1 MTEPVTARKPSPPKD
16 GHGAV
21 TIVVDDVHVDYHVPS
36 DDAPVKGRASLARRA
51 LGQARGHAGHTTVS
65 AVRGIS
71 VVARE
76 GEVIGVI
83 GRNGSGKSTLL
94 RTIAGLT
101 VPTRGRVL
109 SDGIPVLLGVSAALL
124 PNLSG
129 RRNVILGGLAM
140 GLRREEVEARFDQV
154 VELADLCSLTTVQL
168 HGDEG
173 PTYCAEV
180 AHRTG
185 SKVIKAAR
193 VRDKASVQALRAF
206 RVAGD
211 YHLLDTYAEDAPG
224 GTGRTFRWDLAKE
237 RGPGPPLILSGGI
250 TPDNVGEAI
259 AAVRPFAVDS
269 ASGTESEPGVKDPAK
284 VTALMLAVQQAS
296 LAAA

>member
-1 MTEPVTARKPSPPKD
+1 VTELVTARKPSPPKD

-36 DDAPVKGRASLARRA
+36 DDAPVKGRTSLARRA

-65 AVRGIS
+65 ALRGIS
-71 VVARE
+71 VVARQ

-154 VELADLCSLTTVQL
+154 VELADL
-168 HGDEG
+168 GAAINR
-173 PTYCAEV
+173 PMRTYSSGMSARLSF
-180 AHRTG
+180 AIAT
-185 SKVIKAAR
+185 AAR
-193 VRDKASVQALRAF
+193 PHVLLIDEALNTGDADFRTRSEERMNELRSSAGTVFLVSHSLNTVRETCTRVLWIDRGQLRLDGPPRPVVQAYRSYWNAS
-206 RVAGD
+206 REERQAGR
-211 YHLLDTYAEDAPG
+211 PN
-224 GTGRTFRWDLAKE
+224 
-237 RGPGPPLILSGGI
+237 PPLPWEEGS
-250 TPDNVGEAI
+250 PVPM
-259 AAVRPFAVDS
+259 PF
-269 ASGTESEPGVKDPAK
+269 
-284 VTALMLAVQQAS
+284 
-296 LAAA
+296 